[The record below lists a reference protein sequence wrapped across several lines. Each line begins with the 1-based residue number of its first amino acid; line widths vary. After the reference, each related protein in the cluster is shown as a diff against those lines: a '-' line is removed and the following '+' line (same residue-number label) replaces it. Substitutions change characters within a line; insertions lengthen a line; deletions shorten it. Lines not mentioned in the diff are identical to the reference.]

1 MKKSVIVPLMLGVII
16 MLITAAPVTSTNIAV
31 AGEYKKTEAASLA
44 NNCGN
49 GIFLFNVLCQNLESQ
64 IRGDGNAVNI
74 IGVQTGGEFEFSD
87 WLNGIDEQQLLSA
100 FEWLKTNGFDKELLS
115 GSDTVNA
122 AGYGGGFILILVL
135 FILLVII
142 GAGFGGG

>member
-1 MKKSVIVPLMLGVII
+1 MKNSVIIPLMLGVII

-31 AGEYKKTEAASLA
+31 AGEYKKSEAASLA